1 MKSYRSTIAACFVG
15 YSVQAVINN
24 FAPLLFL
31 TFQSQYQLPISQIT
45 LLVSFNFLTQ
55 LAVDFAAIF
64 FVDRI
69 GYENWDPFQKP
80 NEPLDMRT
88 DVSQRTTQHLVNAFL
103 KDAAQKG
110 PYGKAYS
117 KGATEC
123 ALGVVNK
130 DEKYMGI
137 FDFCRWYYDLLKKEG
152 HIA

>member
-69 GYENWDPFQKP
+69 GY
-80 NEPLDMRT
+80 R
-88 DVSQRTTQHLVNAFL
+88 VSIVAAHFLQRSA
-103 KDAAQKG
+103 
-110 PYGKAYS
+110 
-117 KGATEC
+117 
-123 ALGVVNK
+123 
-130 DEKYMGI
+130 
-137 FDFCRWYYDLLKKEG
+137 
-152 HIA
+152 

>member
-1 MKSYRSTIAACFVG
+1 MYGSIPATVFRDGTP
-15 YSVQAVINN
+15 Q
-24 FAPLLFL
+24 
-31 TFQSQYQLPISQIT
+31 QLSDEQEGLKREIYERMNPRRRK
-45 LLVSFNFLTQ
+45 
-55 LAVDFAAIF
+55 

-88 DVSQRTTQHLVNAFL
+88 RCVQAHHAAAGQRISERRG
-103 KDAAQKG
+103 QKRAVWQG
-110 PYGKAYS
+110 LQQ
-117 KGATEC
+117 GATEC